1 MEVFRLWSFYRVFLG
16 LCFVLAIV
24 LLSTEL
30 FLSFDSD
37 GVPYDE
43 DVEAVDGIQWKEDS
57 ARIKEEE
64 NKIFNFL
71 DVDENWKERYSEGLL
86 FCIVA

>member
-16 LCFVLAIV
+16 LCFVLAVI

-37 GVPYDE
+37 DTPYDGS
-43 DVEAVDGIQWKEDS
+43 VEAVNGIQWQDDS
-57 ARIKEEE
+57 IRIKEDE
-64 NKIFNFL
+64 NRIFNFL
-71 DVDENWKERYSEGLL
+71 DVDENWKERYSEGVLL
-86 FCIVA
+86 RCCS